1 MKLLENIPH
10 LLRTLRL
17 VWKAARGWTT
27 AWVLLLL
34 VQGLLPVAAVYLTRL
49 LVNALA
55 AAVGQGVSF
64 ANFQP
69 VLTYGLL
76 MGGVL
81 VLTEVTQVCTEWV
94 RTAQSEL
101 VQDHISALVQDK
113 SLSVDLAFFET
124 PEFNDHLYR
133 ARTDASTRPLALLEG
148 SGNVLQ
154 NSITL
159 LGIAAILTPYGP
171 WLPVALLLST
181 LPAFFVVIR
190 SNRLHHN
197 WWKAATTRRRRAQY
211 YEVILTDGSF
221 APEVR
226 MFGLANHFQTAFRKL
241 RAQLRKERLQ
251 LLKKQFLSGLAAEI
265 IALIVSAATLIWIV
279 RQALLGAVT
288 LGDIALF
295 YQSFQRGHGLIRSL
309 LGNLGQVYTNSLF
322 LANLYEFLELKS
334 TVVEPARPVALP
346 NVLQRGISF
355 RNVSFK
361 YPGSTRT
368 ALDNFNLTLPAG
380 QIVAIVGANGSGK
393 STLLKLMCRFYDP
406 DQGSV
411 EVDGI
416 DLRTVSLAEL
426 RSRIRL
432 SFQVPMPYQ
441 ATVREN
447 IALGSLN
454 DNPTTENIQHA
465 ARSAGADEVIARLPQ
480 KYDTILGKWFAEG
493 TELSAGEWQ
502 RIAIS
507 RAFLRQGDIIVL
519 DEPTSMMD
527 SWSEMDWFDRFRLVA
542 GGQTAVIIT
551 HKLSIAM
558 RAHLICVMMKGHVV
572 ECGSHEELLAMGGH
586 YARSWHSQTQT
597 ETAAAL

>member
-1 MKLLENIPH
+1 
-10 LLRTLRL
+10 
-17 VWKAARGWTT
+17 
-27 AWVLLLL
+27 
-34 VQGLLPVAAVYLTRL
+34 
-49 LVNALA
+49 
-55 AAVGQGVSF
+55 
-64 ANFQP
+64 
-69 VLTYGLL
+69 
-76 MGGVL
+76 
-81 VLTEVTQVCTEWV
+81 
-94 RTAQSEL
+94 
-101 VQDHISALVQDK
+101 
-113 SLSVDLAFFET
+113 
-124 PEFNDHLYR
+124 
-133 ARTDASTRPLALLEG
+133 
-148 SGNVLQ
+148 
-154 NSITL
+154 
-159 LGIAAILTPYGP
+159 
-171 WLPVALLLST
+171 
-181 LPAFFVVIR
+181 
-190 SNRLHHN
+190 
-197 WWKAATTRRRRAQY
+197 
-211 YEVILTDGSF
+211 
-221 APEVR
+221 
-226 MFGLANHFQTAFRKL
+226 
-241 RAQLRKERLQ
+241 
-251 LLKKQFLSGLAAEI
+251 
-265 IALIVSAATLIWIV
+265 
-279 RQALLGAVT
+279 
-288 LGDIALF
+288 
-295 YQSFQRGHGLIRSL
+295 
-309 LGNLGQVYTNSLF
+309 LGQVYTNSLF